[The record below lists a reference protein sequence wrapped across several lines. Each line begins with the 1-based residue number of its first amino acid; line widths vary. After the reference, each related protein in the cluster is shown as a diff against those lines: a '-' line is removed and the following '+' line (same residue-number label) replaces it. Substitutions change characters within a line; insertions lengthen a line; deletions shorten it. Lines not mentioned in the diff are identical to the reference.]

1 MSFDSCEPLNKSMMY
16 FYIIPAA
23 RWELGIQGMA
33 VVPENSS
40 MFKHNP
46 CVRGCSRANCLLG
59 CHAKRLE
66 LFTEREHRALAQLGP
81 ACSTVQRTGAILQFT
96 PTCAQLESKH
106 EWKRNFRSRT
116 QIFLRAGRVSFVLL
130 MLHRLS
136 LNFSLFSSKYVLSHL
151 FACLFCAGNTSPLDT
166 LAFPSSV
173 TWFGAGGRK
182 RPCALQW
189 ELDFAPQIDHKIDE
203 KCYSSV
209 MARA

>member
-1 MSFDSCEPLNKSMMY
+1 MIY

-33 VVPENSS
+33 VVQENSP

-46 CVRGCSRANCLLG
+46 CVRGCSRASCLLG
-59 CHAKRLE
+59 CYAEGQE

-81 ACSTVQRTGAILQFT
+81 ACSTVQRTGNILQFT
-96 PTCAQLESKH
+96 PTCAGLESKH

-116 QIFLRAGRVSFVLL
+116 QKFLRAGRVSSVLL

-173 TWFGAGGRK
+173 AWLGAGERK
-182 RPCALQW
+182 RPCVLQW
-189 ELDFAPQIDHKIDE
+189 ELDFSPQIDNGIVE
-203 KCYSSV
+203 KCCSSV